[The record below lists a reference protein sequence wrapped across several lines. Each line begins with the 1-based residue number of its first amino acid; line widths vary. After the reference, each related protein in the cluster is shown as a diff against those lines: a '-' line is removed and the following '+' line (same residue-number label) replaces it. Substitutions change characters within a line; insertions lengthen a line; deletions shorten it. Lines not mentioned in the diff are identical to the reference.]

1 MAALKEGSPPGA
13 AQNAAPTPAEPS
25 AGRLSYEE
33 RKEWQRRLRKVEKTV
48 KDCEAAI
55 EKMEQRLAELDTL
68 LSTPEGAADM
78 KLVGEYAE
86 VKKRLDAEVERW
98 EDASLQLEEIQQENS

>member
-1 MAALKEGSPPGA
+1 M
-13 AQNAAPTPAEPS
+13 
-25 AGRLSYEE
+25 
-33 RKEWQRRLRKVEKTV
+33 EKTV

>member
-1 MAALKEGSPPGA
+1 M
-13 AQNAAPTPAEPS
+13 
-25 AGRLSYEE
+25 
-33 RKEWQRRLRKVEKTV
+33 EKTV

-55 EKMEQRLAELDTL
+55 EKMEKRLAELDNL